1 MTPLLKRLFTV
12 DEFQRM
18 AEVSILTERD
28 RVELIEGEIIQMAAM
43 GTRHAA
49 CVRRLIRLFSDT
61 LSNRVLIDAQNPVE
75 LGPFS
80 LPQPDIA
87 LLRLRDDLY
96 ESGHPQPEDIL
107 LIVEVA
113 DTPVDSDRNLKI
125 PLYTRTGIVEV
136 WLINLNQNCI
146 EVYHQPTAQGYQE
159 IQICQPNQTL
169 TVQAFPEFSVQCDR
183 TL

>member
-1 MTPLLKRLFTV
+1 
-12 DEFQRM
+12 
-18 AEVSILTERD
+18 
-28 RVELIEGEIIQMAAM
+28 MAAIE
-43 GTRHAA
+43 TRHAA
-49 CVRRLIRLFSDT
+49 CVKRLIRLFSDT
-61 LSNRVLIDAQNPVE
+61 LSDRVLIDAQNPVE
-75 LGPFS
+75 LGHFS

-136 WLINLNQNCI
+136 
-146 EVYHQPTAQGYQE
+146 
-159 IQICQPNQTL
+159 
-169 TVQAFPEFSVQCDR
+169 
-183 TL
+183 

>member
-1 MTPLLKRLFTV
+1 
-12 DEFQRM
+12 M
-18 AEVSILTERD
+18 ADVGILTERD
-28 RVELIEGEIIQMAAM
+28 RVELIEGEIIQMAAI

-61 LSNRVLIDAQNPVE
+61 LSDRVLIDAQHPVE
-75 LGPFS
+75 LEPFS

-96 ESGHPQPEDIL
+96 ESEHPQPEDVL
-107 LIVEVA
+107 LIVEVT

-125 PLYTRTGIVEV
+125 PLYARTGIVEV

-146 EVYHQPTAQGYQE
+146 EVYRQPTAQGYQE

-169 TVQAFPEFSVQCDR
+169 TLQAFPEFSVQCDR
-183 TL
+183 IL